1 MTTLKIPKGEFGYD
15 AALECPN
22 CGGLNLHQVK
32 IEVFDR
38 SEDEY
43 GAHIRTVAGNGRTVT
58 DRDMTMNPSARR
70 DGLRIHF
77 DCESGM
83 SEHAKKSTCAPVLNV
98 YQHKGTTYVRWDE
111 ACGYD
116 ELKGVV

>member
-38 SEDEY
+38 SEDHL
-43 GAHIRTVAGNGRTVT
+43 GAHI
-58 DRDMTMNPSARR
+58 
-70 DGLRIHF
+70 
-77 DCESGM
+77 
-83 SEHAKKSTCAPVLNV
+83 
-98 YQHKGTTYVRWDE
+98 
-111 ACGYD
+111 
-116 ELKGVV
+116 